1 MHAFLIDLENK
12 PGALATVAEA
22 LGAKGIN
29 ITAVTGATCG
39 DSGRAVITTADD
51 AAARSVFQTL
61 KVPFKESEATA
72 VSLAHTPGS
81 LGTAARRLADAGVN
95 IEAILPT
102 GMAGNNISVAF
113 VTNNAAKTKEI
124 LATAGAA
131 R

>member
-1 MHAFLIDLENK
+1 MIAFLVDLENK
-12 PGALATVAEA
+12 PGALAGVAEA

-29 ITAVTGATCG
+29 ITGVAGASCG
-39 DSGRAVITTADD
+39 DSGRAAITTADD
-51 AAARSVFQTL
+51 AAARQVFQTL
-61 KVPFKESEATA
+61 KVPFKEFEATE
-72 VSLAHTPGS
+72 VSLAHSPGT
-81 LGTAARRLADAGVN
+81 LGQAARRLANAGVN

-102 GMAGNNISVAF
+102 GMSGGNINVAF